1 MNGRAKAAITKAA
14 MAHPLV
20 EEVQDEGDMLIVWL
34 RPGFAYPDGVRDED
48 QASDSWISTLAPW
61 TIADFRYQIAQV
73 KAVKEVPGGLV
84 RSNG

>member
-20 EEVQDEGDMLIVWL
+20 EEVQDDGDMLIVWL
-34 RPGFAYPDGVRDED
+34 RPGFAYPDGVFD
-48 QASDSWISTLAPW
+48 QDSASDSWLSTLAPW

-73 KAVKEVPGGLV
+73 QPVKEVPGGLV